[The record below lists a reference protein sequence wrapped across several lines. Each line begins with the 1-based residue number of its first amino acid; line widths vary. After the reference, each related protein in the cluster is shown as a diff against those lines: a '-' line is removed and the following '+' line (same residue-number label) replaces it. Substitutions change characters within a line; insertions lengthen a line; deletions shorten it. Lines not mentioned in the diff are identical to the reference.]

1 MCALSYR
8 YGFEDDLTA
17 DRAALARG
25 GDWDVPLFCRDDC
38 YDTSAEARHV
48 FPQNTFFIVGGART
62 GTNLH
67 VDPNCTSAWNALLCG
82 RKRWALF
89 PPVDAEGRAA
99 MGVIDDSARVKRTPP
114 CVWWQDVYPRYSCVQ
129 RPDESV
135 TTRQQRAVVCVL
147 DVVCVRQDF
156 GRRHCGQVRH
166 DRVHPRARRHYLRAG
181 RLVAHRS
188 VPLACTF
195 AEPGCARAP
204 GARDECV

>member
-67 VDPNCTSAWNALLCG
+67 VDPNCTSAWNALCAGASAG
-82 RKRWALF
+82 RCSRLSMPRAAQRWASS
-89 PPVDAEGRAA
+89 
-99 MGVIDDSARVKRTPP
+99 MTP
-114 CVWWQDVYPRYSCVQ
+114 
-129 RPDESV
+129 
-135 TTRQQRAVVCVL
+135 L
-147 DVVCVRQDF
+147 
-156 GRRHCGQVRH
+156 G
-166 DRVHPRARRHYLRAG
+166 
-181 RLVAHRS
+181 
-188 VPLACTF
+188 
-195 AEPGCARAP
+195 
-204 GARDECV
+204 